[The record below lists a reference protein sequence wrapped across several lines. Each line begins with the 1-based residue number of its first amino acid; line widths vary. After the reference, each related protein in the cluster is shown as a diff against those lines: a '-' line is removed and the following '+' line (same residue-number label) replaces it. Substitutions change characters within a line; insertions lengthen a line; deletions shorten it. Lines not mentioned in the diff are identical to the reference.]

1 MIHYVKSLS
10 PLNHLLLTPFLCYY
24 YITSLLIISIHSI
37 IFPLKCLN
45 ETLEIRQ
52 KSSDP
57 RGFLPPI
64 LIPPYD
70 TCPWHK
76 ADHSEGTR
84 VQLRSASSE
93 WSYGCIDVNELGTS
107 VLLLPQ
113 RGWFRGSA
121 NRGAVIAHVEVRTYV
136 TAAYIRI
143 IYA

>member
-1 MIHYVKSLS
+1 MISHHVIS
-10 PLNHLLLTPFLCYY
+10 HHIIIICFV
-24 YITSLLIISIHSI
+24 TSLLNISIHLI
-37 IFPLKCLN
+37 IFPSKCLN

-121 NRGAVIAHVEVRTYV
+121 NRGAVIAHVEVRTYN
-136 TAAYIRI
+136 TTSFNSIM
-143 IYA
+143 YA